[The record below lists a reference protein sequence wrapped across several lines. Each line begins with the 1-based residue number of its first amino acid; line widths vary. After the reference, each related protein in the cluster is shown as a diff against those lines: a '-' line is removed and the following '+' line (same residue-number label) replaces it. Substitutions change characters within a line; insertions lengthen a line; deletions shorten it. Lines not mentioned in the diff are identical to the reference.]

1 MSDVI
6 STRLDKKEI
15 DELNQICE
23 KERIDRSAL
32 IRKFLLTQMTEYRL
46 KDVGEKFRKGL
57 VSLAEAATLAK
68 VTIYEMMEYVE
79 REKIQ
84 APALSDQEM
93 KEDLKNADALFKK
106 INKRDKI
113 TK

>member
-1 MSDVI
+1 MSDVV

-15 DELNQICE
+15 EELNKICE

-32 IRKFLLTQMTEYRL
+32 IRKFLLAQIIEYRL
-46 KDVGEKFRKGL
+46 KEIGEKYRKGL

-68 VTIYEMMEYVE
+68 VSIYEMMDYVE

-84 APALSDQEM
+84 PPALSEKEM
-93 KEDLKNADALFKK
+93 EEELNNANNLFNKIKK
-106 INKRDKI
+106 QKL
-113 TK
+113 

>member
-1 MSDVI
+1 MSDVV

-15 DELNQICE
+15 EELNKICE

-32 IRKFLLTQMTEYRL
+32 IRKFLLAQIIEYRL
-46 KDVGEKFRKGL
+46 KEIGEKYRKRL

-68 VTIYEMMEYVE
+68 VSIYEMMDYVE

-84 APALSDQEM
+84 PPALSEKEM
-93 KEDLKNADALFKK
+93 EEELKKRTIYLIKLKNRSYK
-106 INKRDKI
+106 
-113 TK
+113 

>member
-6 STRLDKKEI
+6 STRMDKREI
-15 DELNQICE
+15 EELNQICE
-23 KERIDRSAL
+23 KEKIDRSAL

-46 KDVGEKFRKGL
+46 KDVGEKYRKGL

-68 VTIYEMMEYVE
+68 VSIYEMMEYVE

-84 APALSDQEM
+84 PPDITE
-93 KEDLKNADALFKK
+93 EEFEEELKSAEKIFKK
-106 INKRDKI
+106 LNL
-113 TK
+113 